1 MYFNEINL
9 LIFYFISFY
18 IIYADFCVYSLN
30 IPKIILNKE
39 HSAVT
44 LNTDLYILTT
54 EILSKNTNFKYIKC

>member
-1 MYFNEINL
+1 M
-9 LIFYFISFY
+9 LI
-18 IIYADFCVYSLN
+18 FCVYSLN
-30 IPKIILNKE
+30 ILKIILNKE